1 MTIFWSCY
9 GSYNRKSVKHFLDYV
24 TAEIH
29 RHTEEKLYR
38 VYMTNSIRGAVRGE
52 MLKYQYIDLLNGT
65 TPTED
70 TRTGTEIAADIISK
84 YGLRFEE

>member
-1 MTIFWSCY
+1 
-9 GSYNRKSVKHFLDYV
+9 
-24 TAEIH
+24 
-29 RHTEEKLYR
+29 
-38 VYMTNSIRGAVRGE
+38 